1 MYLKGDGTWA
11 NISGVIVG
19 TKVTSAANADS
30 AGKAT
35 NDSAGQNINTTY
47 IKSLSVSGRTITY
60 TKGNGATGTITTQ
73 DTDTNT
79 TYSAGTGLSLSGTT
93 FSINAGASTV
103 AYATNAG
110 NGISNIT
117 RSGTTFTVTRQNG
130 STFRFNQQD
139 SNSTYDNFKGATSSA
154 NGGPGLVPGPTSAQ
168 VGMYLRGDGT
178 WHSPSDVKANN
189 AGYSDS
195 AGKATNDSAGNNI
208 NTTYIKSLSVNG
220 RVITY
225 TKGNG
230 TTGSITTQD
239 TDTNTTYSAGTGLTL
254 SGTTFSIN
262 AGASTVAYAT
272 NAGNSGKATND
283 SAGNNINST
292 YVKSVT
298 YSGHTVTITKGNG
311 STTSF
316 NTADNNT
323 TYSALKNPNAI
334 TISLNGT
341 SQGDY
346 DGSAAKSINITAASV
361 GAAASSHSHSE
372 YIKRTGDT
380 MSGALNFA
388 NNTAN
393 AVGDDV
399 YIGDFNKGGHLG
411 ILGKDNNTG
420 ITLIKAAGSWSTA
433 TSSASI
439 DYDATNGCISFVFA

>member
-1 MYLKGDGTWA
+1 MGNVDNT
-11 NISGVIVG
+11 
-19 TKVTSAANADS
+19 ADS
-30 AGKAT
+30 AKSVKYAA
-35 NDSAGQNINTTY
+35 SAGSANSVAWGNVSGKPSTY
-47 IKSLSVSGRTITY
+47 PPSSHTHTPAQVGLGNVANLDQSKAIKS
-60 TKGNGATGTITTQ
+60 
-73 DTDTNT
+73 
-79 TYSAGTGLSLSGTT
+79 
-93 FSINAGASTV
+93 
-103 AYATNAG
+103 
-110 NGISNIT
+110 IT
-117 RSGTTFTVTRQNG
+117 RNGTTFTATSLDG
-130 STFRFNQQD
+130 TTTTFTQQD
-139 SNSTYDNFKGATSSA
+139 SNTTYNNFKGATTA
-154 NGGPGLVPGPTSAQ
+154 TAGGNGLVPAPTTAQ
-168 VGMYLRGDGT
+168 VGFYLRGDGT

-323 TYSALKNPNAI
+323 TYSALKNPNAL

-341 SQGDY
+341 SQGAY
-346 DGSAAKSINITAASV
+346 DGSAAKSINITPESIGAVASN
-361 GAAASSHSHSE
+361 HSHSN
-372 YIKRTGDT
+372 YVAKAGDT
-380 MSGALNFA
+380 MTGALKL
-388 NNTAN
+388 T
-393 AVGDDV
+393 
-399 YIGDFNKGGHLG
+399 KG
-411 ILGKDNNTG
+411 
-420 ITLIKAAGSWSTA
+420 STA
-433 TSSASI
+433 GCTL
-439 DYDATNGCISFVFA
+439 DYDATNRCLSFVFS